1 MPERAA
7 FARTM
12 APDFR
17 VGAGVGGDLGAMSY
31 AAAVMSSSRW
41 IDGDLFDRGAMV
53 AVRLAAEPIGPVGL
67 TPWRRPLDDPW
78 TDWVRFGHGVSFLYG
93 TLFEPRSIGA
103 GTDAAIQWRRVVV
116 TGEYLFLHAP
126 SGDQQGA
133 VRRAGRHAGAAP
145 PRHRRARQLAARRGR
160 ERVGRRRRADALR
173 ERSPRPLAGRLRAPH
188 RPRPS
193 RGGQLRAV
201 APDLHDRLGAS
212 RHRAKPRRGYVGRV
226 TAEVAKRR
234 AETVLVI
241 AATLLIAAVVWPLW
255 RPLLIAAVLAGVLSP
270 LYEKVVARLG
280 GRRSLVAGLFT
291 AATVV
296 LILIPLGVLATIA
309 IRQAVEATTVVRDT
323 IASEGVGG
331 LIAKAPDSIEGWL
344 HRFEKQLPTEIDKA
358 RTQFAA
364 GGRWALG
371 AVSGA
376 LAVLG
381 RFGFK
386 LAMML
391 IAFFFLL
398 RDGRALIGWLGHATP
413 LPPDRVRQLM
423 REFRTTARSVLGAN
437 FITGA
442 VQAVI
447 ATIGFFIAG
456 APSPIFFGL
465 ITLFASL
472 IPSVGTAL
480 VTLPVA
486 GLVLLLGHPW
496 KALFLALWALVVV
509 GLIDN
514 ILRPVLI
521 RGGVQLHGA
530 LVFFSLL
537 GALGAF
543 GAVGL
548 FLGPLAL
555 VFFLATVRTTRAA
568 RETAA

>member
-1 MPERAA
+1 M
-7 FARTM
+7 
-12 APDFR
+12 
-17 VGAGVGGDLGAMSY
+17 
-31 AAAVMSSSRW
+31 
-41 IDGDLFDRGAMV
+41 
-53 AVRLAAEPIGPVGL
+53 
-67 TPWRRPLDDPW
+67 
-78 TDWVRFGHGVSFLYG
+78 
-93 TLFEPRSIGA
+93 
-103 GTDAAIQWRRVVV
+103 
-116 TGEYLFLHAP
+116 
-126 SGDQQGA
+126 
-133 VRRAGRHAGAAP
+133 
-145 PRHRRARQLAARRGR
+145 
-160 ERVGRRRRADALR
+160 
-173 ERSPRPLAGRLRAPH
+173 
-188 RPRPS
+188 
-193 RGGQLRAV
+193 
-201 APDLHDRLGAS
+201 
-212 RHRAKPRRGYVGRV
+212 

-234 AETVLVI
+234 AELVLVT
-241 AATLLIAAVVWPLW
+241 AATLLIALVIWPLW

-270 LYEKVVARLG
+270 LYEKVVVRLG

-296 LILIPLGVLATIA
+296 LLLIPLGLLATIA
-309 IRQAVEATTVVRDT
+309 IREAIEAVSVVRNT

-331 LIAKAPDSIEGWL
+331 LIEKAPDSIEGWL
-344 HRFEKQLPTEIDKA
+344 HRFEKQLPTEIDRA

-376 LAVLG
+376 LAVAA
-381 RFGFK
+381 RFGFQ

-391 IAFFFLL
+391 IAYFFLL
-398 RDGRALIGWLGHATP
+398 RDGRDLIGWLAEATP
-413 LPPDRVRQLM
+413 LPADSVRQLL

-447 ATIGFFIAG
+447 ATVGFFIGG

-465 ITLFASL
+465 VTLFASL

-537 GALGAF
+537 GALSAF

-548 FLGPLAL
+548 FLGPLVL
-555 VFFLATVRTTRAA
+555 VFFLATVRTMRAE
-568 RETAA
+568 RKTAA